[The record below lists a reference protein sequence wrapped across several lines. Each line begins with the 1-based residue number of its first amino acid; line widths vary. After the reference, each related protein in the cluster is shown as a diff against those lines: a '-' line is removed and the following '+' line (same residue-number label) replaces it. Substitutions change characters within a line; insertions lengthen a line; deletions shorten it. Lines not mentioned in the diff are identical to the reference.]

1 MAVKL
6 SGKELAL
13 SRKISLKEAILK
25 GISEGKRHPAL
36 ASVIVGEDGGS
47 LSYIKGQKKVSEE
60 LGIRYDMKTFDG
72 KISEEELINEIEE
85 LNSNEEIDGII
96 IQLPLPAHLNEDKI
110 LSCISADKDV
120 DGLTDVN
127 FGKFCKGRE
136 AFIPCTARSI
146 LKLIKSTEENLEGK
160 RTVVLGRSNIVGKPV
175 AMLLLGEHTTV
186 SICHSRTENMKE
198 ICRGADILISAMGKP
213 AYITKDFVKDGA
225 IVIDVG
231 TTMVEGKV
239 RGDVDFDE
247 VSQVAG
253 YITPVPGGVGAM
265 TTTML
270 MENTYEAWIK
280 NVY

>member
-25 GISEGKRHPAL
+25 GTSEGKRHPAL

-72 KISEEELINEIEE
+72 KISEDELINEIEE

>member
-1 MAVKL
+1 MAVRL

-13 SRKISLKEAILK
+13 SRKENLKEEIKKAVA
-25 GISEGKRHPAL
+25 EGKRQPTL

-60 LGIRYDMKTFDG
+60 LGIKYDMRTFNST
-72 KISEEELINEIEE
+72 ITEEELIKEIKD
-85 LNSNEEIDGII
+85 LNSNETIDGII
-96 IQLPLPAHLNEDKI
+96 VQLPLPAHLNEDKI
-110 LSCISADKDV
+110 LSYIHADKDV

-146 LKLIKSTEENLEGK
+146 LNLIKSTEEKLEGK
-160 RTVVLGRSNIVGKPV
+160 KTVVLGRSNIVGKPV

-186 SICHSRTENMKE
+186 SICHSRTENMEE
-198 ICRGADILISAMGKP
+198 ICRSADILISAMGQP
-213 AYITKDFVKDGA
+213 AYIKKDFIKPGA

-239 RGDVDFDE
+239 RGDVDFDD

-270 MENTYEAWIK
+270 MENTYEAWLK

>member
-25 GISEGKRHPAL
+25 GTSEGKRHPAL

-72 KISEEELINEIEE
+72 KISEDELINEIEE

-136 AFIPCTARSI
+136 AFIPCTAI

>member
-13 SRKISLKEAILK
+13 SRKNSLKEVILK
-25 GISEGKRHPAL
+25 GVEEGKRQPTL

-47 LSYIKGQKKVSEE
+47 LSYIKGQRKVSEE
-60 LGIRYDMKTFDG
+60 LGIKYDMRTFNG
-72 KISEEELINEIEE
+72 QITEEELIEEIKG
-85 LNSNEEIDGII
+85 LNSNKDVDGII
-96 IQLPLPAHLNEDKI
+96 VQLPLPDHLDEDKI
-110 LSCISADKDV
+110 LSYISADKDV

-127 FGKFCKGRE
+127 FGKFCKGGE
-136 AFIPCTARSI
+136 AFIPCTARSV
-146 LKLIKSTEENLEGK
+146 LKLIKSTGENLEGK
-160 RTVVLGRSNIVGKPV
+160 KTVVLGRSNIVGKPV
-175 AMLLLGEHTTV
+175 AMLLLGENTTV
-186 SICHSRTENMKE
+186 SICHSRTENIKE
-198 ICRGADILISAMGKP
+198 ICRGADILISAMGQP
-213 AYITKDFVKDGA
+213 AYIKKDFIKEGA

-231 TTMVEGKV
+231 TTMVDGKV
-239 RGDVDFDE
+239 HGDVDFEE

-253 YITPVPGGVGAM
+253 FITPVPGGVGAM

>member
-1 MAVKL
+1 MAVIL

-13 SRKISLKEAILK
+13 SRKEQLKNSIGKAVTQ
-25 GISEGKRHPAL
+25 GKRQPTL

-60 LGIRYDMKTFDG
+60 LGIKYDMRTFSSN
-72 KISEEELINEIEE
+72 IEEEELIKEIKE
-85 LNSNEEIDGII
+85 LNADSNIDGII

-110 LSCISADKDV
+110 LSCIDEKKDV
-120 DGLTDVN
+120 DGLTDSN
-127 FGKFCKGRE
+127 IGKFFKGGS

-160 RTVVLGRSNIVGKPV
+160 KTVVLGRSNIVGKPV
-175 AMLLLGEHTTV
+175 SMLLLGEHTTV
-186 SICHSRTENMKE
+186 SICHSRTENVKE

-213 AYITKDFVKDGA
+213 AYIKKDFVKDGA
-225 IVIDVG
+225 IVVDVG

-239 RGDVDFDE
+239 RGDVDFEE

-270 MENTYEAWIK
+270 MENTYEAWLK

>member
-13 SRKISLKEAILK
+13 NLKTSLKEAILK
-25 GISEGKRHPAL
+25 GIEEGKRQPAL

-47 LSYIKGQKKVSEE
+47 LSYIRGQKKVSEE
-60 LGIRYDMKTFDG
+60 LGIKYDMRTFDG
-72 KISEEELINEIEE
+72 KISEKEFIKEIEE

-96 IQLPLPAHLNEDKI
+96 IQLPLPVHLNEDKI
-110 LSCISADKDV
+110 LSYISADKDV

-160 RTVVLGRSNIVGKPV
+160 KTVVLGRSNIVGKPV
-175 AMLLLGEHTTV
+175 AMLLLGENTTV
-186 SICHSRTENMKE
+186 SICHSKTENMKE
-198 ICRGADILISAMGKP
+198 ICRGADILISAMGQP
-213 AYITKDFVKDGA
+213 AYITKAFVKDGA

-239 RGDVDFDE
+239 RGDVEFEE

-270 MENTYEAWIK
+270 MENTYEAWVK

>member
-13 SRKISLKEAILK
+13 SRKNSLKEAILK
-25 GISEGKRHPAL
+25 GVEEGKRQPAL
-36 ASVIVGEDGGS
+36 VSVIVGEDGGS
-47 LSYIKGQKKVSEE
+47 LSYIKGQRKVSEE
-60 LGIRYDMKTFDG
+60 LGIKYDMRTFSG
-72 KISEEELINEIEE
+72 QITEEELIEEIKG
-85 LNSNEEIDGII
+85 LNSNKDVDGII
-96 IQLPLPAHLNEDKI
+96 IQLPLPAHLDEDKI
-110 LSCISADKDV
+110 LSYISADKDV
-120 DGLTDVN
+120 DGLTDIN
-127 FGKFCKGRE
+127 FGKFCKGGE
-136 AFIPCTARSI
+136 AFIPCTARSV
-146 LKLIKSTEENLEGK
+146 LKLIKSTGENLEGK
-160 RTVVLGRSNIVGKPV
+160 KTVVLGRSNIVGKPV
-175 AMLLLGEHTTV
+175 AMLLLGENTTV

-198 ICRGADILISAMGKP
+198 ICRGADILISAMGQP
-213 AYITKDFVKDGA
+213 SYIKKDFIKEGA

-239 RGDVDFDE
+239 RGDVDFEE

-253 YITPVPGGVGAM
+253 FITPVPGGVGAM

>member
-25 GISEGKRHPAL
+25 GTSEGKRHPAL

-239 RGDVDFDE
+239 RGDVEFDE

>member
-1 MAVKL
+1 
-6 SGKELAL
+6 
-13 SRKISLKEAILK
+13 
-25 GISEGKRHPAL
+25 
-36 ASVIVGEDGGS
+36 
-47 LSYIKGQKKVSEE
+47 
-60 LGIRYDMKTFDG
+60 
-72 KISEEELINEIEE
+72 
-85 LNSNEEIDGII
+85 
-96 IQLPLPAHLNEDKI
+96 
-110 LSCISADKDV
+110 
-120 DGLTDVN
+120 
-127 FGKFCKGRE
+127 
-136 AFIPCTARSI
+136 
-146 LKLIKSTEENLEGK
+146 
-160 RTVVLGRSNIVGKPV
+160 
-175 AMLLLGEHTTV
+175 
-186 SICHSRTENMKE
+186 MKE

>member
-25 GISEGKRHPAL
+25 GTSEGKRHPAL

-213 AYITKDFVKDGA
+213 AYITKDFVKEGA

>member
-25 GISEGKRHPAL
+25 GTSEGKRHPAL

>member
-13 SRKISLKEAILK
+13 SLKTSLKEAILK
-25 GISEGKRHPAL
+25 GIEEGKRQPAL

-47 LSYIKGQKKVSEE
+47 LSYIRGQKKVSEE
-60 LGIRYDMKTFDG
+60 LGIKYDMRTFDG
-72 KISEEELINEIEE
+72 EISEKELVKEIEE

-110 LSCISADKDV
+110 LSYISAGKDV

-136 AFIPCTARSI
+136 SFIPCTARSI

-160 RTVVLGRSNIVGKPV
+160 KTVVLGRSNIVGKPV
-175 AMLLLGEHTTV
+175 AMLLLGENTTV
-186 SICHSRTENMKE
+186 SICHSKTENMKE
-198 ICRGADILISAMGKP
+198 ICRGADILISAMGQP
-213 AYITKDFVKDGA
+213 AYITKEFVKDGA

-239 RGDVDFDE
+239 RGDVEFEE

-270 MENTYEAWIK
+270 MENTYEAWVK

>member
-25 GISEGKRHPAL
+25 ETSEGKRHPAL

>member
-13 SRKISLKEAILK
+13 SRKNSLKEVILK
-25 GISEGKRHPAL
+25 GVEEGKRQPTL

-47 LSYIKGQKKVSEE
+47 LSYIKGQRKVSEE
-60 LGIRYDMKTFDG
+60 LGIKYDMRTFNG
-72 KISEEELINEIEE
+72 QITEEELIEEIKG
-85 LNSNEEIDGII
+85 LNSNKDVDGII
-96 IQLPLPAHLNEDKI
+96 VQLPLPDHLDEDKI
-110 LSCISADKDV
+110 LSYISADKDV

-127 FGKFCKGRE
+127 FGKFCKGGE
-136 AFIPCTARSI
+136 AFIPCTARSV
-146 LKLIKSTEENLEGK
+146 LKLIKSTGENLEGK
-160 RTVVLGRSNIVGKPV
+160 KTVVLGRSNIVGKPV
-175 AMLLLGEHTTV
+175 AMLLLGENTTV
-186 SICHSRTENMKE
+186 SICHSRTENIKE
-198 ICRGADILISAMGKP
+198 ICRGADILISAMGQP
-213 AYITKDFVKDGA
+213 AYIKKDFIKEGV

-231 TTMVEGKV
+231 TTMVDGKV
-239 RGDVDFDE
+239 HGDVDFEE

-253 YITPVPGGVGAM
+253 FITPVPGGVGAM

>member
-13 SRKISLKEAILK
+13 SRKNSLKEVILK
-25 GISEGKRHPAL
+25 GVEEGKRQPTL

-47 LSYIKGQKKVSEE
+47 LSYIKGQRKVSEE
-60 LGIRYDMKTFDG
+60 LGIKYDMRTFNG
-72 KISEEELINEIEE
+72 EITEEELIEEIKG
-85 LNSNEEIDGII
+85 LNSNKDVDGII
-96 IQLPLPAHLNEDKI
+96 VQLPLPAHLDEDKI
-110 LSCISADKDV
+110 LSYISVDKDV

-127 FGKFCKGRE
+127 FGKFCKGGE
-136 AFIPCTARSI
+136 AFIPCTARSV
-146 LKLIKSTEENLEGK
+146 LKLIKSTGENLEGK
-160 RTVVLGRSNIVGKPV
+160 KTVVLGRSNIVGKPV
-175 AMLLLGEHTTV
+175 AMLLLGENTTV
-186 SICHSRTENMKE
+186 TICHSRTENIKE
-198 ICRGADILISAMGKP
+198 ICRGADILISAMGQP
-213 AYITKDFVKDGA
+213 AYIKKDFIKEGA

-231 TTMVEGKV
+231 TTMVDGKV
-239 RGDVDFDE
+239 RGDVDFEE

-253 YITPVPGGVGAM
+253 FITPVPGGVGAM

>member
-25 GISEGKRHPAL
+25 GTSEGKRHPAL

-96 IQLPLPAHLNEDKI
+96 IQLPLPDHLNEDKI